1 MSKTFKPTKNKIVIE
16 RHIEESELAKSAKT
30 SGIIIPDELKTTKIS
45 NRATVVYV
53 GFGEDIEGLGIKP
66 GDIVLLSRYSG
77 IPIEVNGKD
86 LLIIS
91 MSDVLGFEIETGE
104 SPKE

>member
-1 MSKTFKPTKNKIVIE
+1 MRFKPTKNKIVIE
-16 RHIEESELAKSAKT
+16 RHIEETEIAKSAKH
-30 SGIIIPDELKTTKIS
+30 SGIIIPDELKTTKVS

-53 GFGEDIEGLGIKP
+53 GVGEDIDGLGIKP

-77 IPIEVNGKD
+77 IPIEINGKD

-91 MSDVLGFEIETGE
+91 MSDVLGFEIEESQGE
-104 SPKE
+104 